1 MSGFK
6 LILCPDK
13 TRCTAKANCW
23 FFNFKIYKTEIEV
36 FHIYNCDKV
45 NINRYGQSRLQT
57 VAIGENFHE
66 VYHHAWHSM
75 DIKESSL
82 ELN

>member
-1 MSGFK
+1 M
-6 LILCPDK
+6 DK
-13 TRCTAKANCW
+13 
-23 FFNFKIYKTEIEV
+23 E
-36 FHIYNCDKV
+36 D
-45 NINRYGQSRLQT
+45 RLQT